1 MNFSLSTVL
10 NTLVGSS
17 LFAAI
22 AVLLICRCATNRRI
36 KLYTVFFLCAAA
48 MLRLFL
54 PFEFSFTHSFY
65 IPNLWYGLHAFLNH
79 HYAQISHIRID
90 YMHLLPILW
99 FAGASVKLLFS
110 FYSWKKT
117 MRTIKSLPKS
127 GNRTALQ
134 ALNECNAAFQKP
146 VPVRLL
152 TSPDI
157 SGPLIVGVRTPVIII
172 PDLELTQSEWS
183 FIFRHELSH
192 YYRGHMLFRIF
203 FELLTD
209 LYFWNP
215 LLYLLKKQFYRLLEF
230 SADEEAVSPLSLL
243 HRISYSECLLKVMK
257 SRSKVPPAVHT
268 YGISFGS
275 SGFADRIKRIINT
288 EPSPNASRINR
299 AILAGTAILF
309 LFSYMVILEPEYETP
324 PSEAEDSFTMD
335 ASDSYYRP
343 NGDGTY
349 DVIHDGQFLFTTSCI
364 FDEAIPIK
372 EDEAP

>member
-22 AVLLICRCATNRRI
+22 AVLLICRCTADRGI

-65 IPNLWYGLHAFLNH
+65 IPNLWYGLHSFLNH
-79 HYAQISHIRID
+79 HYAQIFHIRID
-90 YMHLLPILW
+90 YMHLLPVLW
-99 FAGASVKLLFS
+99 FAGASIRLLLS
-110 FYSWKKT
+110 LYSWKKT
-117 MRTIKSLPKS
+117 MRMVKSLPES
-127 GNRTALQ
+127 RDRTALQ
-134 ALNECNAAFQKP
+134 ALRRCNAAFTKP
-146 VPVRLL
+146 TSVRLL
-152 TSPDI
+152 TSSNI
-157 SGPLIVGVRTPVIII
+157 SSPLIVGVRTPVIII
-172 PDLELTQSEWS
+172 PDLKLTRSEWS

-192 YYRGHMLFRIF
+192 YYRGHLLFRIF
-203 FELLTD
+203 LELLTD

-215 LLYLLKKQFYRLLEF
+215 LLYPLKKQFYRLLEF
-230 SADEEAVSPLSLL
+230 SADEEAVSSLSLL
-243 HRISYSECLLKVMK
+243 HRIRYSECLLKIM
-257 SRSKVPPAVHT
+257 RSKSETEPAVPA

-275 SGFADRIKRIINT
+275 FGLTERIKRVTNT
-288 EPSPNASRINR
+288 DPTPKASRINR
-299 AILAGTAILF
+299 AVLAGTAVLF
-309 LFSYMVILEPEYETP
+309 LFSYTVILEPDYPLPEV
-324 PSEAEDSFTMD
+324 EDGFTMD

-349 DVIHDGQFLFTTSCI
+349 DVIHDGQCVFTTSCI

>member
-10 NTLVGSS
+10 NTLIGSS
-17 LFAAI
+17 LFTAL
-22 AVLLICRCATNRRI
+22 AVLLICRCAANRRI
-36 KLYTVFFLCAAA
+36 KLYTVFSLCAAA

-65 IPNLWYGLHAFLNH
+65 IPNLWYGLHSFLNH
-79 HYAQISHIRID
+79 HYAQIFHIRTD
-90 YMHLLPILW
+90 YMHLLPVLW
-99 FAGASVKLLFS
+99 FAGVSIKLLIS

-117 MRTIKSLPKS
+117 MRTIKSLPES
-127 GNRTALQ
+127 SNQAALL
-134 ALNECNAAFQKP
+134 ALSECNAAFPKP

-157 SGPLIVGVRTPVIII
+157 SGPLIVGVRTPAIII
-172 PDLELTQSEWS
+172 PDLELAQSEWS

-192 YYRGHMLFRIF
+192 YYRGHLLFRIF

-215 LLYLLKKQFYRLLEF
+215 LLYLLKKQFYQLLEF
-230 SADEEAVSPLSLL
+230 SADEEAVSSLSLL
-243 HRISYSECLLKVMK
+243 HRISYSECLLKIMRSEVMP
-257 SRSKVPPAVHT
+257 SVPT

-275 SGFADRIKRIINT
+275 SGFTDRIKRITNT
-288 EPSPNASRINR
+288 EPAPKTSRINR
-299 AILAGTAILF
+299 AVLAGTAVLF
-309 LFSYMVILEPEYETP
+309 LFSYMIILEPKYETP

-349 DVIHDGQFLFTTSCI
+349 DVIHDGQFLFTTNWI
-364 FDEAIPIK
+364 FDEEIPIK
-372 EDEAP
+372 EDQNP

>member
-10 NTLVGSS
+10 NTLIGSS
-17 LFAAI
+17 LFAVI
-22 AVLLICRCATNRRI
+22 AVLLICRCAANRRI
-36 KLYTVFFLCAAA
+36 RLYAVFFLCAAA

-65 IPNLWYGLHAFLNH
+65 IPNLWYGLHSFLNH

-90 YMHLLPILW
+90 YMHLLPVLW
-99 FAGASVKLLFS
+99 FAGASIKLLFS

-127 GNRTALQ
+127 SNQAALL
-134 ALNECNAAFQKP
+134 ALNECNAAFPKP
-146 VPVRLL
+146 VPARLL

-157 SGPLIVGVRTPVIII
+157 SGPLIVGVRTPAIII

-192 YYRGHMLFRIF
+192 YYRGHLLFRIF

-230 SADEEAVSPLSLL
+230 SADEEAVSSLSLL
-243 HRISYSECLLKVMK
+243 HRISYSECLLKIMRFK
-257 SRSKVPPAVHT
+257 AVPSVPT

-275 SGFADRIKRIINT
+275 SGFAERIKRITNT
-288 EPSPNASRINR
+288 EPAPKASRMNR
-299 AILAGTAILF
+299 AILAGTAVLF
-309 LFSYMVILEPEYETP
+309 LFSYMVILEPDYPLPEI
-324 PSEAEDSFTMD
+324 EDGFTMD